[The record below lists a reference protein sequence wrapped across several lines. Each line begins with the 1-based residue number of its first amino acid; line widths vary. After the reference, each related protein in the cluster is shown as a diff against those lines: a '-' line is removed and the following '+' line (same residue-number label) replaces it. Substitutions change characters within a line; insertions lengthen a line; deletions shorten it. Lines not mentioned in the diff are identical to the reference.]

1 MQIQIWVISGTLVSR
16 TAMLDALEH
25 KINVS
30 SQLSAHGG
38 FDFAHTELGV
48 TTVGTS
54 REPINA
60 WLPLY
65 VTKSHWDRVKVCS
78 VNDNVIVPWIPLSS
92 PYRHLHRKIFIF

>member
-1 MQIQIWVISGTLVSR
+1 
-16 TAMLDALEH
+16 MLDALEH

-38 FDFAHTELGV
+38 FDFAKTQLGV
-48 TTVGTS
+48 TTVGTA

-65 VTKSHWDRVKVCS
+65 VTKSHWDRVKVLFF
-78 VNDNVIVPWIPLSS
+78 VLKYLLGKVM
-92 PYRHLHRKIFIF
+92 

>member
-1 MQIQIWVISGTLVSR
+1 
-16 TAMLDALEH
+16 MLDALEH

-30 SQLSAHGG
+30 SHLSAHGG
-38 FDFAHTELGV
+38 FDFAKTQLGV

-65 VTKSHWDRVKVCS
+65 VTKSHWDRVKVFT
-78 VNDNVIVPWIPLSS
+78 VKI
-92 PYRHLHRKIFIF
+92 RKNLNHENLLN